1 MYARPRIRMTCLF
14 TFSLPLLFFA
24 CVCACVSLNISVDE
38 VESELKPVL
47 RKAAK
52 DNTVI
57 TMTMNS
63 GMADLILNFVCSAKK
78 V

>member
-1 MYARPRIRMTCLF
+1 ML
-14 TFSLPLLFFA
+14 TFSVFLDSFGLLLTCVLP
-24 CVCACVSLNISVDE
+24 SPSVDE
-38 VESELKPVL
+38 VENELKPVL